1 MPATS
6 TLPLKLIKS
15 VAVAGAILISPT
27 VVVSVELSN
36 ERSSTINDPALMSVA
51 LIVPVTSNSY
61 AGVPFII
68 PILGFAG
75 SDETSK

>member
-1 MPATS
+1 
-6 TLPLKLIKS
+6 
-15 VAVAGAILISPT
+15 
-27 VVVSVELSN
+27 
-36 ERSSTINDPALMSVA
+36 MSVA